1 MIALPRS
8 TYYYRQQ
15 RSEAKQQEDQKII
28 TRLEQLAREF
38 SRYGVRRMTAQLQH
52 EGFVVNRKRVYRLM
66 QEQKLLCKVKKRFVV
81 TTNSKHPFERYPNLY
96 AGNILPALN
105 QVWIADIT
113 YIRLRKGNAY
123 LAVILDAFSRRAI
136 GWHLSRTPDASLSLS
151 ALEMAIATRQPQAG
165 VIHHSDQGVQY
176 ACHAYTGLLKQHG
189 FRISMSRKANPY
201 DNAQAESF
209 MATLKKEEVYLSD
222 YRTYEE
228 AAARLPRFID
238 DVYNRKRLHSSL
250 GYLSPV
256 AFEIKQNQPQQPAA
270 THLSRHS

>member
-1 MIALPRS
+1 MIDLPRS
-8 TYYYRQQ
+8 TFYYQQ
-15 RSEAKQQEDQKII
+15 QKSEAKQQEDQKII
-28 TRLEQLAREF
+28 GRLELLAREF

-81 TTNSKHPFERYPNLY
+81 TTHSEHPYERYLNLY
-96 AGNILPALN
+96 RGNIPLSLN

-123 LAVILDAFSRRAI
+123 LAMILDACSRKAI
-136 GWHLSRTPDASLSLS
+136 GWHLSRTPDASLPLA
-151 ALEMAIATRQPQAG
+151 ALEMAIATRQPPAG

-189 FRISMSRKANPY
+189 FQISMSRKATPY

-209 MATLKKEEVYLSD
+209 MATLKKEEVYLSE

-228 AAARLPRFID
+228 ADTRLPRFID
-238 DVYNRKRLHSSL
+238 DIYNRKRLHSSL
-250 GYLSPV
+250 GYLSPM
-256 AFEIKQNQPQQPAA
+256 AFELKQNQPP
-270 THLSRHS
+270 TPHLSLHI

>member
-1 MIALPRS
+1 MDLARS
-8 TYYYRQQ
+8 TFYYRQQ
-15 RSEAKQQEDQKII
+15 RSDAKQQEDQEII
-28 TRLEQLAREF
+28 ARLEQLAREF
-38 SRYGVRRMTAQLQH
+38 ARYGVRRMTAQLKH

-81 TTNSKHPFERYPNLY
+81 TTNSNHAYERYPNLY
-96 AGNILPALN
+96 GGNIPSALN

-113 YIRLRKGNAY
+113 YIRLRKGHAY
-123 LAVILDAFSRRAI
+123 LAMILDACSRKAI

-151 ALEMAIATRQPQAG
+151 ALEMAIATRQPSPG

-176 ACHAYTGLLKQHG
+176 ACHAYTDLLKQHG
-189 FRISMSRKANPY
+189 FQISMSRKANPY

-222 YRTYEE
+222 YRTFAE
-228 AAARLPRFID
+228 ASRRLPRFID

-250 GYLSPV
+250 GYLSPM
-256 AFEIKQNQPQQPAA
+256 AFEIKQNQPP
-270 THLSRHS
+270 TPHLPLHN

>member
-1 MIALPRS
+1 MDLARS
-8 TYYYRQQ
+8 TYYYQQQ
-15 RSEAKQQEDQKII
+15 RSEAKQQEEQKII
-28 TRLEQLAREF
+28 ERLEQLAREF
-38 SRYGVRRMTAQLQH
+38 ARYGVRRMTAQLQH

-66 QEQKLLCKVKKRFVV
+66 QEQKLLCKTKKRFVV
-81 TTNSKHPFERYPNLY
+81 TTNSQHPYERYPNLY
-96 AGNILPALN
+96 AGNIPSLLN

-113 YIRLRKGNAY
+113 YIRLRKGHAY
-123 LAVILDAFSRRAI
+123 LAMILDACSRKAI
-136 GWHLSRTPDASLSLS
+136 GWHLSRTPDASLSLF
-151 ALEMAIATRQPQAG
+151 ALEMAIATRQPSSG

-189 FRISMSRKANPY
+189 FQISMSRTATPT

-228 AAARLPRFID
+228 AARRLPRFID

-250 GYLSPV
+250 GYLSPMS
-256 AFEIKQNQPQQPAA
+256 FELKQNQTPTP
-270 THLSRHS
+270 HLSLHI